1 MSLRKQVIRLAHSQP
16 HLRPHLLQI
25 LTASSCQTLTG
36 GSREEFLDEVWAMY
50 ENSYKSIGMHVQN
63 PRRLLSYAV
72 WELCFGEGGKPS
84 SFAMFEA
91 TPYGLKATLSGHDG
105 SSTGKAQAVQGLRTK
120 YKESGVYGEVSHK
133 VKDIALA
140 AGAPVVCNAFVPQI
154 LGKPVDPQDDGISYA
169 RNLAGVGRVVKVLV
183 GNPKGVPTTSATR
196 PLCPQEVP
204 VTTASADL
212 TPDPDVVS
220 HYACLLF

>member
-1 MSLRKQVIRLAHSQP
+1 MSLRKQVIRLAHNQL
-16 HLRPHLLQI
+16 HLRPHLLPI
-25 LTASSCQTLTG
+25 LTASSCQKLTG
-36 GSREEFLDEVWAMY
+36 GSRARFLDDVWVMY
-50 ENSYKSIGMHVQN
+50 ENSYRSIGMHIPN
-63 PRRLLSYAV
+63 PQQLLRYDV
-72 WELCFGEGGKPS
+72 WELCFGEGGKSS
-84 SFAMFEA
+84 SFAMFET
-91 TPYGLKATLSGHDG
+91 TPYGLKFALSGHDG

-120 YKESGVYGEVSHK
+120 YKKSGVYGEVSHR

-140 AGAPVVCNAFVPQI
+140 AGAPVVCNVFVPQI

-169 RNLAGVGRVVKVLV
+169 RNLAGVGRVVKVLA

-196 PLCPQEVP
+196 PSCPQEVP
-204 VTTASADL
+204 VTTASAGL